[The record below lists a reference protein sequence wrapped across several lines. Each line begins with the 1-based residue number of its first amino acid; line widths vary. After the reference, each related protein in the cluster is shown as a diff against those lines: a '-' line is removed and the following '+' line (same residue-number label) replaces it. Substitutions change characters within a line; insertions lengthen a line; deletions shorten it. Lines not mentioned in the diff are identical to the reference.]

1 MKPTKL
7 KPLKS
12 TQSCAFNGLGELI
25 LSNTMTPPT
34 QEDIIVKLNEIIT
47 QLNIL
52 IDNSTKGAK

>member
-34 QEDIIVKLNEIIT
+34 QEDITIKLNEIIT

-52 IDNSTKGAK
+52 IDISNKK

>member
-1 MKPTKL
+1 MEPTKL

-34 QEDIIVKLNEIIT
+34 QIGRASCRERV
-47 QLNIL
+47 
-52 IDNSTKGAK
+52 